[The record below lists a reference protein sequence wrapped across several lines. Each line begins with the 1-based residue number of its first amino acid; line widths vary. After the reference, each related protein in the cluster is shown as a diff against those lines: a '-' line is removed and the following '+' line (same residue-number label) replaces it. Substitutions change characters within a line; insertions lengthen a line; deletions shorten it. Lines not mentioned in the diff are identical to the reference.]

1 MVGYGVAAHAKGQI
15 AKHAKESGVTDAL
28 KDKYDQKGKIIEDG
42 GKFAKDSASYLY
54 SGAKGGIAYASEGG
68 GKGYAFALDGAK
80 KTYEFLQKGWGEAA
94 KNKHVKGA
102 GVLAYKTAGGIY
114 SFLGKGFKAG
124 KKRESKH
131 EEEKKEE

>member
-1 MVGYGVAAHAKGQI
+1 MSKVSSFHGFSLERAKEIFGSLIEGAGKVAMVGYGVAAHAKGQI

-80 KTYEFLQKGWGEAA
+80 RTYEFL
-94 KNKHVKGA
+94 
-102 GVLAYKTAGGIY
+102 
-114 SFLGKGFKAG
+114 
-124 KKRESKH
+124 
-131 EEEKKEE
+131 